1 MKRLIDALGDSVTK
15 MLTIQYRMNKIIND
29 WISEKLYDSKLRA
42 HESVANHL
50 LCDMHGVIKNESTS
64 TPLVLIDTEGCDM
77 TEMVM
82 SGDDSMSA
90 DEESKANDGEA
101 NLVCRHVEELIK
113 SNVKQDEIAVITPYN
128 LQMELIRAKLHPK
141 YPQVEGINK
150 KNR

>member
-50 LCDMHGVIKNESTS
+50 LCDMHGVIKNENTS

-141 YPQVEGINK
+141 YPQVEGIN
-150 KNR
+150 